1 MRTLKNKSMIKQIFV
16 LGVFASILLM
26 PQSCTDGILDQVNTN
41 AVSTGNFWQDA
52 ADAELAV
59 NGMYHPLTN
68 TFFWGRIVH
77 TGAILRSDAF
87 NIRPFGTNTSMS
99 TFQGEPGVARWATE
113 PFQEPYK
120 AIFRANAI
128 LENVNADNI
137 PDAGVRNG
145 ILGQA
150 FFIRAF
156 AHFYLVK
163 LFGNVPLVTQTAQ
176 SGEDFFPNQASPADV
191 YAQIEADFAMAA
203 DLLPSS
209 WSGNDLGRATSGAAS
224 GYLGKARL
232 YQGRWAEAEA
242 AFRDVVNSN
251 VYSLLPAERYAENF
265 GFTNENN
272 EESLFEFQYQGLA
285 SFSWGV
291 DVPGVG
297 TLGTY
302 HIDYAAP
309 FESPDQSHYINQWVL
324 DVFERNGDV
333 VRRNATLAFDFPGST
348 GYGGL
353 PFAEDFSSEIA
364 LATQEGMSP
373 IYSRKYAGLDVG
385 MRDDVD
391 VLGTNVGNNW
401 RMLRYSDVLLML
413 AEALNNQ
420 GNTAEA
426 LTFVN
431 QVRQR
436 AQIDPLADLSQSE
449 AALAIIDERV
459 MELTG
464 EGHRFFDLVRWELA
478 DDFLGANSL
487 HGDHPKSLS
496 NGVFQSGK
504 HELVWIPTSE
514 LNSNPNMQQ
523 NPGY

>member
-353 PFAEDFSSEIA
+353 PF
-364 LATQEGMSP
+364 
-373 IYSRKYAGLDVG
+373 
-385 MRDDVD
+385 
-391 VLGTNVGNNW
+391 
-401 RMLRYSDVLLML
+401 LRYSDVLLML